1 MSKLEELSS
10 SVDEVWM
17 QLAELLEH
25 VEAIEQ
31 QLRKRDAM
39 NLLMVR
45 HVERLVRE
53 KDQLARELADERA
66 IAKSER
72 GQLAGK
78 IVVLPPGH
86 VPFFT
91 ADGRPL

>member
-45 HVERLVRE
+45 HVERLVKE
-53 KDQLARELADERA
+53 KDQLARELAELRA
-66 IAKSER
+66 LSA
-72 GQLAGK
+72 
-78 IVVLPPGH
+78 
-86 VPFFT
+86 
-91 ADGRPL
+91 RPLYIEDGESIRAALAVHLENAMRSA